1 MTSVIRT
8 TRRAFRN
15 LIRAPMRAGMMVA
28 LIAVGICL
36 ALIMVTVDSAFADR
50 LNEIKGTV
58 GSDVIVRPA
67 GSGGGFF
74 GGGRG
79 AGGTTETPQYLS
91 ASDLAKLQAIPHIA
105 SIASAVNETNP
116 TTNLTAPA
124 RQTTG
129 ETGAGTGN
137 ATGAARTGFGG
148 SIRVV
153 GTDASGPLAL
163 VGGGTATVSSGNGF
177 TDADANADVAIVGQ
191 RLADANSLKIGS
203 TFQLQGSTVTVAGI
217 FSSQSL
223 FGDNAIYLPL
233 KTAQRLFSLGE
244 QVSAVTVS
252 VDSADNVSQVAAAI
266 GSSLGSDNVD
276 VTTSTDQFDRIAGP
290 LESAQ
295 RASRIALITALLA
308 SAGIILF
315 ATVLVTR
322 QRIREIGIL
331 KAVGASGW
339 QVGLQFGFET
349 LAVALIAGVL
359 GAVITF
365 PTAQSVANG
374 LVSASGSTGG
384 GRGFGGRGGAAIG
397 GAATNALNRVSVAV
411 TPAVFA
417 YAVGLALVLAL
428 MASAVPAWRVSKVR
442 PAEVLR
448 YE

>member
-8 TRRAFRN
+8 SRRAFRN

-50 LNEIKGTV
+50 LNEIKSTV

-79 AGGTTETPQYLS
+79 AGGASETPQYLS
-91 ASDLAKLQAIPHIA
+91 AADLAKLQVIPHIA

-116 TTNLTAPA
+116 TTNLIAPA
-124 RQTTG
+124 RQTNG
-129 ETGAGTGN
+129 QNRAGVN
-137 ATGAARTGFGG
+137 AEGTPRAVFGG

-153 GTDASGPLAL
+153 GTDASGPLEL
-163 VGGGTATVSSGNGF
+163 VGGGTASVSSGSGF

-191 RLADANSLKIGS
+191 RLADANSLKVGS
-203 TFQLQGSTVTVAGI
+203 TFQLQGSTVTVAGV
-217 FSSQSL
+217 FSSRSL

-233 KTAQRLFSLGE
+233 KTAQRLFALGE

-252 VDSADNVSQVAAAI
+252 VDSADNVNQVAAAI
-266 GSSLGSDNVD
+266 GTSLGADNVD

-339 QVGLQFGFET
+339 QVGLQFGLET

-397 GAATNALNRVSVAV
+397 GAATNALNNVRVAV
-411 TPAVFA
+411 TPTVFI